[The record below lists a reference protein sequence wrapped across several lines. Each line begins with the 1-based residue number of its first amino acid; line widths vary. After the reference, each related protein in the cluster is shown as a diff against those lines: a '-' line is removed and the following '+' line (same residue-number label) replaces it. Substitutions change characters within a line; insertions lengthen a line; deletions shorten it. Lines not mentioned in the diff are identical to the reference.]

1 MVYSG
6 GSIPPYLQNKTKYDM
21 KRKFKGIW
29 IPADVWE
36 SSELTL
42 QEKVFL
48 VEIDSLDNERGCY
61 ANNNYFGK
69 FFGLSSTRVSI
80 VIGSL
85 IKKGYVTSIILQSE
99 GNKRILKTSLTK
111 VKDPIQQ
118 SLKHNNTVSNT
129 RNKEK
134 EELFEIFWKIYD
146 KPVSKKPAKL
156 KFLKLTID
164 DCKKCVEIVPVY
176 VKATPDSK
184 YRKHAATWLNQ
195 ECYNDNYTIKTEG
208 ISSGNLKGMIL

>member
-1 MVYSG
+1 
-6 GSIPPYLQNKTKYDM
+6 M

-29 IPADVWE
+29 IPAEVWE
-36 SSELTL
+36 SPELTL

-48 VEIDSLDNERGCY
+48 VEIDSLNNDRGCY

-85 IKKGYVTSIILQSE
+85 IKKGYVTSTILQSE
-99 GNKRILKTSLTK
+99 GNKRILKTSLIK

-118 SLKHNNTVSNT
+118 KLTHNNTVSNT
-129 RNKEK
+129 DNNKK
-134 EELFEIFWKIYD
+134 SELFEIFWNIYD
-146 KPVSKKPAKL
+146 KSIAKKPAKA
-156 KFLKLTID
+156 KFLKLSLA
-164 DCKKCVEIVPVY
+164 DCKKCVDVVPMY
-176 VKATPDSK
+176 VKSSPDKK

-195 ECYNDNYTIKTEG
+195 ECFNDEVELGSQGG
-208 ISSGNLKGMIL
+208 IATGKLKGMIL